1 MISEEKKTALTA
13 KSKLFRGFGDF
24 SRLAILEALLDGP
37 KKVGEIVQATGL
49 SQPNVSSHLGCLR
62 DCGLVNTRQ
71 QGQYVVCELS
81 DRRVKEIL
89 DLSGSLL
96 ADVARG
102 VYECTRYE
110 AANDLPEFEIK
121 ESQNG

>member
-1 MISEEKKTALTA
+1 MLSDDKKSALAA
-13 KSKLFRGFGDF
+13 KSKLFRGFGDL

-81 DRRVKEIL
+81 DPRVQEIL
-89 DLSGSLL
+89 VLSGSLL

-110 AANDLPEFEIK
+110 PANGLPEFEIE
-121 ESQNG
+121 ESRNG